1 MRLLIKGGSYLGL
14 LVVAAALIRGR
25 LLLAFLRYF
34 NFKAINTLSKTKYQ
48 KCKLNTLY
56 RIPSLLEPPT
66 TTTMTTT
73 TPETVT
79 VSLTTKDLIDDY
91 GKESDSP
98 TTTVSTMTVLPTPPT
113 TPMPPIEEA
122 KRILKFLQNKIQ
134 FLEEKKR

>member
-1 MRLLIKGGSYLGL
+1 
-14 LVVAAALIRGR
+14 
-25 LLLAFLRYF
+25 
-34 NFKAINTLSKTKYQ
+34 
-48 KCKLNTLY
+48 
-56 RIPSLLEPPT
+56 
-66 TTTMTTT
+66 MTTT